1 MRNSQKSEESLD
13 NAGQPLESGIT
24 KASDNRPE
32 ITYEIKVQDAPKI
45 DSIRER
51 SFAFAVRIVK
61 LCGFLEKK
69 SDVGKPVINQL
80 SNLEHQL
87 AQNLEE
93 AVAGQSKADFIHK
106 NSISLKEARESN
118 FWLRLVLATTNFDE
132 SIKAGIQELEEESMA
147 LSRIIGKIIVT
158 SKK

>member
-13 NAGQPLESGIT
+13 NAEHPLESGIT

-80 SNLEHQL
+80 LKSGTSVG
-87 AQNLEE
+87 AKF
-93 AVAGQSKADFIHK
+93 GRSGRRTKQSRFYP
-106 NSISLKEARESN
+106 
-118 FWLRLVLATTNFDE
+118 
-132 SIKAGIQELEEESMA
+132 
-147 LSRIIGKIIVT
+147 
-158 SKK
+158 